1 MIEGMRGRRRLR
13 GRKVQQG
20 VTGKLGR
27 KAKGGKE
34 GEQGEWRR
42 ELLAELGA
50 RGVGRSGKS
59 TADGGDKWAE
69 TR

>member
-50 RGVGRSGKS
+50 RGGGEEWKVNGR
-59 TADGGDKWAE
+59 WW
-69 TR
+69 